1 MHSPIAHPQLPWTT
15 TWGPKFIPAVYQPT
29 GPSKTTVRPSSLS
42 ATANEC
48 RPAGCS
54 TWISRAPSA
63 IACLIPRFTSRV
75 SRPSASTVAI
85 SLVT

>member
-1 MHSPIAHPQLPWTT
+1 MHSPMAQPQLPWTT
-15 TWGPKFIPAVYQPT
+15 TCGPKFMPAVYQPT
-29 GPSKTTVRPSSLS
+29 GPSNTIVTSSCLS

-48 RPAGCS
+48 RPAGCC

-75 SRPSASTVAI
+75 SWPFASTVAI